1 MFSNEN
7 IETFLKVNAPTVA
20 SHHYAG
26 DTIAKVFNA
35 GSEGQTTLN
44 KAEWIAF
51 AALVL
56 VLLYHIIKTMPA
68 FIRIINRTNL
78 EF

>member
-1 MFSNEN
+1 MFNNEN
-7 IETFLKVNAPTVA
+7 IETFLKVNSPTVA

-26 DTIAKVFNA
+26 DTIAKVFSQ

-56 VLLYHIIKTMPA
+56 VFLYHFVKTMPA
-68 FIRIINRTNL
+68 FIRLLDRSHL
-78 EF
+78 DY